1 MISAT
6 ELQTSSECAYQP
18 LTKGMEMNN
27 SWLHQQIGKNSGT
40 ERARYCHQWSW
51 VSVWRLPGLAQHQLF
66 QLEAC
71 SVATFRLAS
80 KYSSLHLQTDF
91 AAPACSGECTQQKQL
106 VPGTRFALLGLWS
119 LSPARCCFLFTVA
132 FSRHFL
138 LFYPR
143 ASTIIVSHLYPE
155 RRQRTHEKLKCLR
168 LPKMILN
175 YEAFP
180 EQAPYLLWHWSS
192 QDTSPRKYHTTFI

>member
-27 SWLHQQIGKNSGT
+27 SWLHQQIGKNSST
-40 ERARYCHQWSW
+40 ECARYCHQWSW
-51 VSVWRLPGLAQHQLF
+51 ESVWRLPGLALPQLF
-66 QLEAC
+66 QLETC

-91 AAPACSGECTQQKQL
+91 AAPACSGECTQQEQL
-106 VPGTRFALLGLWS
+106 VPGTRFALLGLCS
-119 LSPARCCFLFTVA
+119 LPLFLFTTA

-138 LFYPR
+138 FFYPG

-155 RRQRTHEKLKCLR
+155 RR
-168 LPKMILN
+168 
-175 YEAFP
+175 
-180 EQAPYLLWHWSS
+180 
-192 QDTSPRKYHTTFI
+192 

>member
-27 SWLHQQIGKNSGT
+27 SWLHQQIGKNPST
-40 ERARYCHQWSW
+40 ECARHCHQWSW
-51 VSVWRLPGLAQHQLF
+51 VSVWRLPGLALHQLF
-66 QLEAC
+66 QLGTC
-71 SVATFRLAS
+71 STAKFGLAS
-80 KYSSLHLQTDF
+80 KFSSLHLQADF
-91 AAPACSGECTQQKQL
+91 AAPACSYECTQQEQL
-106 VPGTRFALLGLWS
+106 VPGTGFALLGLCS
-119 LSPARCCFLFTVA
+119 LSPARCCFPFETA
-132 FSRHFL
+132 FFRHFL

-155 RRQRTHEKLKCLR
+155 RRQRTHEKLKCLM

-180 EQAPYLLWHWSS
+180 EQAPYLPWHWSS
-192 QDTSPRKYHTTFI
+192 QDTFSRKYHTTFI